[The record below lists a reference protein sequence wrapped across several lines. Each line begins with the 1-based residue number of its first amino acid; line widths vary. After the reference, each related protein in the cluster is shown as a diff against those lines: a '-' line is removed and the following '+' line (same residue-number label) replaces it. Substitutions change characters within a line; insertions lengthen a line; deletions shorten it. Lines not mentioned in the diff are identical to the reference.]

1 MKNIIKDFF
10 KKSTKKISLISLTNL
25 LGTETKISKSLLPE
39 DNQNSKYNIKQN
51 IQNFKEKT
59 NKYISK
65 KNKDER
71 NLSETIENM
80 IKNKYKLIGG
90 YGDLIADENKYKEF
104 VESLGYEYYPSYA
117 QLSEKYQ
124 DTSYQLNE
132 EKLELC
138 TNMYIITLEDKK
150 NKNKVLGIRDVV
162 NLEFDILSKFYFTKI
177 VILGEGVLSSVFG
190 EDREI
195 VFTSQDDVDNDDEIN
210 KYFEKMMGQA
220 ILLGASDIH
229 IQKNTRSASLW
240 FRIDGIKQD
249 MGTMPIAL
257 AKTLKRRLVTMADQ
271 EDSDY
276 ESINGMINY
285 EYGKKN
291 IKFRLGLINSKMNF
305 SLVMRMIGGKGV
317 VSHNLRG
324 LNYPEETVNILNNL
338 TKYAN
343 GMILITGQVGSGK
356 THLMYALLQK
366 LAQQQQYIV
375 TIEDPVEYVDDSFF
389 QIDLSEFASASEE
402 FKYGYPEAVVDIL
415 RQDSNIIL
423 IGETREPETAYQL
436 VNASNLGQLVFST
449 MHTNSAPATVSRM
462 TSSLGI
468 NEGDIVD
475 NLRGIVS
482 QRLVRKLC
490 DFCKKPDGEGG
501 YKNVGC
507 EECNNTGFK
516 DRVPI
521 AEVVRFKVGYGGD
534 FDNPA
539 EYMTVEKACMAQYN
553 EGLITK
559 EDATAIIRGEEL
571 WYD

>member
-1 MKNIIKDFF
+1 MIKKIVSTLKNVPKMSFLNKDKKLYKKEQSEKIDFKKIIEKQKHTFFEFIGKTDDTDTHLSHVIEEMIKDKFQL
-10 KKSTKKISLISLTNL
+10 K
-25 LGTETKISKSLLPE
+25 
-39 DNQNSKYNIKQN
+39 
-51 IQNFKEKT
+51 
-59 NKYISK
+59 
-65 KNKDER
+65 
-71 NLSETIENM
+71 
-80 IKNKYKLIGG
+80 GG
-90 YGDLIADENKYKEF
+90 YGDLIANEAKYAEF
-104 VESLGYEYYPSYA
+104 VRSLGYEYYATYSD
-117 QLSEKYQ
+117 LSKYYQ
-124 DTSYQLNE
+124 DTSFQLDE
-132 EKLELC
+132 KKLEFC
-138 TNMYIITLEDKK
+138 TTMYIITLEDKK

-162 NLEFDILSKFYFTKI
+162 NLDFEILSKFYFTKI
-177 VILGEGVLSSVFG
+177 VVLGEGVLSSVFG

-195 VFTSQDDVDNDDEIN
+195 IFSSNSDTENDEEIN
-210 KYFEKMMGQA
+210 KYFDKMMGQA

-229 IQKNTRSASLW
+229 IQKTSRYASLW
-240 FRIDGIKQD
+240 FRIDGIKVD
-249 MGTMPIAL
+249 MGTMPITI

-276 ESINGMINY
+276 ESINGVINY

-291 IKFRLGLINSKMNF
+291 IKFRLGLINSKLNF
-305 SLVMRMIGGKGV
+305 SLVMRMIGGRGV
-317 VSHNLRG
+317 VSHNLSG
-324 LNYPEETVNILNNL
+324 LNYPEETIRILSNL

-356 THLMYALLQK
+356 THLMYALLQQ
-366 LAQQQQYIV
+366 LAKQQQYVI
-375 TIEDPVEYVDDSFF
+375 TIEDPVEYVDEAFF

-423 IGETREPETAYQL
+423 IGETREPQTASQL

-468 NEGDIVD
+468 NEGDIID

-490 DFCKKPDGEGG
+490 TYCKEPDGEGG
-501 YKNVGC
+501 FKKVGC
-507 EECNNTGFK
+507 DECNHTGFK

-521 AEVVRFKVGYGGD
+521 AEVVRFKLGHGGD
-534 FDNPA
+534 FENPA
-539 EYMTVEKACMAQYN
+539 EYMTVEKAAMAQYHA
-553 EGLITK
+553 GFITK
-559 EDATAIIRGEEL
+559 EDATAIIRGEEV

>member
-59 NKYISK
+59 NKYINK

-220 ILLGASDIH
+220 VLLGASDIH

>member
-1 MKNIIKDFF
+1 MIKKIVTTLRNTPKFPFLKRD
-10 KKSTKKISLISLTNL
+10 KKKISL
-25 LGTETKISKSLLPE
+25 K
-39 DNQNSKYNIKQN
+39 
-51 IQNFKEKT
+51 KEK
-59 NKYISK
+59 KSDFDFKDFFEKQK
-65 KNKDER
+65 KSIYDLIGKSDDPDTH
-71 NLSETIENM
+71 LSNVIEDM
-80 IKNKYKLIGG
+80 IKEKFHLKGG
-90 YGDLIADENKYKEF
+90 YGDLIANEEKYEQF
-104 VESLGYEYYPSYA
+104 VRTLGYEYYATYNE
-117 QLSEKYQ
+117 LSKYYQ
-124 DTSYQLNE
+124 DTSFQLDE
-132 EKLELC
+132 KKLEFC
-138 TNMYIITLEDKK
+138 TTMYIITLEDKK

-162 NLEFDILSKFYFTKI
+162 NLDFEILSKFYFTKI
-177 VILGEGVLSSVFG
+177 VVLGEGVLSSVFG

-195 VFTSQDDVDNDDEIN
+195 IFSSNSDTENDEEIN
-210 KYFEKMMGQA
+210 KYFDKMMGQA

-229 IQKNTRSASLW
+229 IQKTSRYASLW
-240 FRIDGIKQD
+240 FRIDGIKVD
-249 MGTMPIAL
+249 MGTMPITI

-276 ESINGMINY
+276 ESINGVINY

-291 IKFRLGLINSKMNF
+291 IKFRLGLINSKLNF
-305 SLVMRMIGGKGV
+305 SLVMRMIGGRGV

-324 LNYPEETVNILNNL
+324 LNYPEETVQILSNL

-356 THLMYALLQK
+356 THLMYALLQQ
-366 LAQQQQYIV
+366 LAKQQQYVI
-375 TIEDPVEYVDDSFF
+375 TIEDPVEYVDESFF

-423 IGETREPETAYQL
+423 IGETREPQTASQL

-468 NEGDIVD
+468 NEGDIID

-490 DFCKKPDGEGG
+490 SYCKEPDGEGG
-501 YKNVGC
+501 YKKVGC
-507 EECNNTGFK
+507 DECNHTGFK

-521 AEVVRFKVGYGGD
+521 AEVVRFKLGHGGD
-534 FDNPA
+534 FENPA
-539 EYMTVEKACMAQYN
+539 EYMTVEKASMAQYK

-559 EDATAIIRGEEL
+559 EDAIAIIRGEEV

>member
-1 MKNIIKDFF
+1 MIKKILTTFKNVPKFSFLGKGKKDNKKKRIVLKKIDYMAIFEKQKNKFLEFIGKSEDVDTQLAILIEDVIKDKFQL
-10 KKSTKKISLISLTNL
+10 K
-25 LGTETKISKSLLPE
+25 
-39 DNQNSKYNIKQN
+39 
-51 IQNFKEKT
+51 
-59 NKYISK
+59 
-65 KNKDER
+65 
-71 NLSETIENM
+71 
-80 IKNKYKLIGG
+80 GG
-90 YGDLIADENKYKEF
+90 YGDLIANEEKYAEF
-104 VESLGYEYYPSYA
+104 VRTLGYEYYASYSE
-117 QLSEKYQ
+117 LSKYYQ
-124 DTSYQLNE
+124 DTSFQLDE
-132 EKLELC
+132 KKLELC
-138 TNMYIITLEDKK
+138 TSMYIITLEDKK
-150 NKNKVLGIRDVV
+150 IKNKVLGIRDVV
-162 NLEFDILSKFYFTKI
+162 NLDFDVLSKFYFTKI
-177 VILGEGVLSSVFG
+177 VVLGEGVLSSVFG

-195 VFTSQDDVDNDDEIN
+195 IFNSNSDTENDEEIN
-210 KYFEKMMGQA
+210 KYFDKMMGQA

-229 IQKNTRSASLW
+229 IQKTSRYATLW
-240 FRIDGIKQD
+240 FRIDGIKVD
-249 MGTMPIAL
+249 MGTMPITI

-276 ESINGMINY
+276 ESINGVINY
-285 EYGKKN
+285 EYGKKS
-291 IKFRLGLINSKMNF
+291 IKFRLGLINSKLNF
-305 SLVMRMIGGKGV
+305 SLVMRMIGGRGV

-324 LNYPEETVNILNNL
+324 LNYPQETVDILSNL

-356 THLMYALLQK
+356 THLMYALLQQ
-366 LAQQQQYIV
+366 LAKQQQYVI
-375 TIEDPVEYVDDSFF
+375 TIEDPVEYVDESFF

-423 IGETREPETAYQL
+423 IGETREPQTAAQL

-468 NEGDIVD
+468 NEGDIID

-490 DFCKKPDGEGG
+490 KFCKKEDGEGG
-501 YKNVGC
+501 FKKIGC
-507 EECNNTGFK
+507 DECNNTGFK

-521 AEVVRFKVGYGGD
+521 AEVVRFKIGHGGD
-534 FDNPA
+534 FENPA
-539 EYMTVEKACMAQYN
+539 EYMTVEKACMAQYH

-559 EDATAIIRGEEL
+559 EDAMAIIRGEEV

>member
-1 MKNIIKDFF
+1 MIKKIVTTLRNTPKFPFLKRD
-10 KKSTKKISLISLTNL
+10 KKKISL
-25 LGTETKISKSLLPE
+25 K
-39 DNQNSKYNIKQN
+39 
-51 IQNFKEKT
+51 KEKKSDFDFKDFFRKT
-59 NKYISK
+59 K
-65 KNKDER
+65 KSIYDFIGKSDDPDTH
-71 NLSETIENM
+71 LSNVIEDM
-80 IKNKYKLIGG
+80 IKEKFHLKGG
-90 YGDLIADENKYKEF
+90 YGDLIANEEKYEQF
-104 VESLGYEYYPSYA
+104 VRTLGYEYYATYNE
-117 QLSEKYQ
+117 LSKYYQ
-124 DTSYQLNE
+124 DTSFQLDE
-132 EKLELC
+132 KKLEFC
-138 TNMYIITLEDKK
+138 TTMYIITLEDKK

-162 NLEFDILSKFYFTKI
+162 NLDFEILSKFYFTKI
-177 VILGEGVLSSVFG
+177 VVLGEGVLSSVFG

-195 VFTSQDDVDNDDEIN
+195 IFSSNSDTENDEEIN
-210 KYFEKMMGQA
+210 KYFDKMMGQA

-229 IQKNTRSASLW
+229 IQKTSRYASLW
-240 FRIDGIKQD
+240 FRIDGIKVD
-249 MGTMPIAL
+249 MGTMPITI

-276 ESINGMINY
+276 ESINGVINY

-291 IKFRLGLINSKMNF
+291 IKFRLGLINSKLNF
-305 SLVMRMIGGKGV
+305 SLVMRMIGGRGV

-324 LNYPEETVNILNNL
+324 LNYPEETVQILSNL

-356 THLMYALLQK
+356 THLMYALLQQ
-366 LAQQQQYIV
+366 LAKQQQYVI
-375 TIEDPVEYVDDSFF
+375 TIEDPVEYVDESFF

-423 IGETREPETAYQL
+423 IGETREPQTASQL

-468 NEGDIVD
+468 NEGDIID

-490 DFCKKPDGEGG
+490 SYCKEPDGEGG
-501 YKNVGC
+501 YKKVGC
-507 EECNNTGFK
+507 DECNHTGFK

-521 AEVVRFKVGYGGD
+521 AEVVRFKLGHGGD
-534 FDNPA
+534 FENPA
-539 EYMTVEKACMAQYN
+539 EYMTVEKASMAQYK

-559 EDATAIIRGEEL
+559 EDAIAIIRGEEV

>member
-1 MKNIIKDFF
+1 MI
-10 KKSTKKISLISLTNL
+10 KKI
-25 LGTETKISKSLLPE
+25 
-39 DNQNSKYNIKQN
+39 
-51 IQNFKEKT
+51 KT
-59 NKYISK
+59 TLKNVPKFSFL
-65 KNKDER
+65 KNKDKKTIDINKFDFNKLLEKQKKSI
-71 NLSETIENM
+71 NNFLGKSDNNDAHLSNVIEDM
-80 IKNKYKLIGG
+80 IKQKFQLKGG
-90 YGDLIADENKYKEF
+90 YGDLIADEAKYAEF
-104 VESLGYEYYPSYA
+104 VRSLGYEYYSTYTE
-117 QLSEKYQ
+117 LSKYYQ
-124 DTSYQLNE
+124 DTSFQLDKR
-132 EKLELC
+132 KLEFC
-138 TNMYIITLEDKK
+138 TSMYIITLEDKK

-162 NLEFDILSKFYFTKI
+162 NLDFEVLSKFYFTKI

-195 VFTSQDDVDNDDEIN
+195 IFGNNDTENDGEIN
-210 KYFEKMMGQA
+210 KYFDKIMGQA

-229 IQKNTRSASLW
+229 IQKTNRYASLW
-240 FRIDGIKQD
+240 FRIDGIKLD
-249 MGTMPIAL
+249 MGTMPIAI

-271 EDSDY
+271 EDSDF
-276 ESINGMINY
+276 ESINGVINY

-291 IKFRLGLINSKMNF
+291 IKFRLGLINSKLNF

-356 THLMYALLQK
+356 THLMYALLQH
-366 LAQQQQYIV
+366 LAKQQQYVI
-375 TIEDPVEYVDDSFF
+375 TIEDPVEYVDESFF

-423 IGETREPETAYQL
+423 IGETREPQTASQL

-468 NEGDIVD
+468 NEGDIID

-490 DFCKKPDGEGG
+490 NYCKEPDDKGG
-501 YKNVGC
+501 YKKVGC
-507 EECNNTGFK
+507 DECNHTGFK

-521 AEVVRFKVGYGGD
+521 AEVVRFKLGHGGD
-534 FDNPA
+534 FENPA
-539 EYMTVEKACMAQYN
+539 EYMTVEKACMAQY
-553 EGLITK
+553 EAGLITI
-559 EDATAIIRGEEL
+559 EDATAIIRGEEV

>member
-1 MKNIIKDFF
+1 MI
-10 KKSTKKISLISLTNL
+10 KKI
-25 LGTETKISKSLLPE
+25 
-39 DNQNSKYNIKQN
+39 
-51 IQNFKEKT
+51 KT
-59 NKYISK
+59 TLKNVPKFSFL
-65 KNKDER
+65 KNKDKKTIDINKFDFNKLLEKQKKSI
-71 NLSETIENM
+71 NNFLGKSDNNDAHLSNVIEDM
-80 IKNKYKLIGG
+80 IKQKFQLKGG
-90 YGDLIADENKYKEF
+90 YGDLIADEAKYAEF
-104 VESLGYEYYPSYA
+104 VISLGYEYYSTYTE
-117 QLSEKYQ
+117 LSKYYQ
-124 DTSYQLNE
+124 DTSFQLDE
-132 EKLELC
+132 RKLEFC
-138 TNMYIITLEDKK
+138 TSMYIITLEDKK

-162 NLEFDILSKFYFTKI
+162 NLDFEVLSKFYFTKI

-195 VFTSQDDVDNDDEIN
+195 IFGNNDTENDGEIN
-210 KYFEKMMGQA
+210 KYFDKIMGQA

-229 IQKNTRSASLW
+229 IQKTNRYASLW
-240 FRIDGIKQD
+240 FRIDGIKLD
-249 MGTMPIAL
+249 MGTMPIAI

-271 EDSDY
+271 EDSDF
-276 ESINGMINY
+276 ESINGVINY

-291 IKFRLGLINSKMNF
+291 IKFRLGLINSKLNF

-356 THLMYALLQK
+356 THLMYALLQH
-366 LAQQQQYIV
+366 LAKQQQYVI
-375 TIEDPVEYVDDSFF
+375 TIEDPVEYVDESFF

-423 IGETREPETAYQL
+423 IGETREPQTASQL

-468 NEGDIVD
+468 NEGDIID

-490 DFCKKPDGEGG
+490 NYCKEPDDKGG
-501 YKNVGC
+501 YKKVGC
-507 EECNNTGFK
+507 DECNHTGFK

-521 AEVVRFKVGYGGD
+521 AEVVRFKLGHGGD
-534 FDNPA
+534 FENPA
-539 EYMTVEKACMAQYN
+539 EYMTVEKACMAQY
-553 EGLITK
+553 EAGLITI
-559 EDATAIIRGEEL
+559 EDATAIIRGEEV

>member
-1 MKNIIKDFF
+1 MIKKIVTTLKNTPKFPFIKSEKKKNSHKKEKKKEFDFKDFF
-10 KKSTKKISLISLTNL
+10 EKQKKSIYDFIGKSDDS
-25 LGTETKISKSLLPE
+25 ETHLSNVIE
-39 DNQNSKYNIKQN
+39 DMI
-51 IQNFKEKT
+51 KEKFHL
-59 NKYISK
+59 K
-65 KNKDER
+65 
-71 NLSETIENM
+71 
-80 IKNKYKLIGG
+80 GG
-90 YGDLIADENKYKEF
+90 YGDLIANEEKYEQF
-104 VESLGYEYYPSYA
+104 VRTLGYEYYATYNE
-117 QLSEKYQ
+117 LSKYYQ
-124 DTSYQLNE
+124 DTSFQLDE
-132 EKLELC
+132 KKLEFC
-138 TNMYIITLEDKK
+138 TTMYIITLEDKK

-162 NLEFDILSKFYFTKI
+162 NLDFEILSKFYFTKI
-177 VILGEGVLSSVFG
+177 VVLGEGVLSSVFG

-195 VFTSQDDVDNDDEIN
+195 IFSSNSDTENDEEIN
-210 KYFEKMMGQA
+210 KYFDKMMGQA

-229 IQKNTRSASLW
+229 IQKTSRYASLW
-240 FRIDGIKQD
+240 FRIDGIKVD
-249 MGTMPIAL
+249 MGTMPITI

-276 ESINGMINY
+276 ESINGVINY

-291 IKFRLGLINSKMNF
+291 IKFRLGLINSKLNF
-305 SLVMRMIGGKGV
+305 SLVMRMIGGRGV

-324 LNYPEETVNILNNL
+324 LNYPEETVNILSNL

-356 THLMYALLQK
+356 THLMYALLQQ
-366 LAQQQQYIV
+366 LAKQQQYVI
-375 TIEDPVEYVDDSFF
+375 TIEDPVEYVDESFF

-423 IGETREPETAYQL
+423 IGETREPQTASQL

-468 NEGDIVD
+468 NEGDIID

-490 DFCKKPDGEGG
+490 NYCKEPDKEGG
-501 YKNVGC
+501 YKKVGC
-507 EECNNTGFK
+507 DECNHSGFK

-521 AEVVRFKVGYGGD
+521 AEVVRFKLGHGGD

-539 EYMTVEKACMAQYN
+539 EYMTVEKASMAQYHA
-553 EGLITK
+553 GFITK
-559 EDATAIIRGEEL
+559 EDAIAIIRGEEV

>member
-1 MKNIIKDFF
+1 ML
-10 KKSTKKISLISLTNL
+10 KKLLKKYNKKLSFDLLKTKK
-25 LGTETKISKSLLPE
+25 KVKKSLL
-39 DNQNSKYNIKQN
+39 DNDNKKSKFAIKQIIDTQKEKINTFIKKKDKSEIDLPSAIETMIKTKYN
-51 IQNFKEKT
+51 
-59 NKYISK
+59 
-65 KNKDER
+65 
-71 NLSETIENM
+71 
-80 IKNKYKLIGG
+80 LIGG
-90 YGDLIADENKYKEF
+90 YSDLIADESKYEDF
-104 VESLGYEYYPSYA
+104 VRSLGYEYYPSYSE
-117 QLSEKYQ
+117 LSKYYQ

-150 NKNKVLGIRDVV
+150 NRNKVLGIRDAV
-162 NLEFDILSKFYFTKI
+162 NLDFDILSKFYFTKI

-195 VFTSQDDVDNDDEIN
+195 VFTANEDTENDEEIN
-210 KYFEKMMGQA
+210 KYFDKMMGQA

-229 IQKNTRSASLW
+229 IQKTSRYASLW
-240 FRIDGIKQD
+240 FRIDGIKVD
-249 MGTMPIAL
+249 MGTMPIGL

-276 ESINGMINY
+276 ESINGVINY

-291 IKFRLGLINSKMNF
+291 IKFRLGLINSKLNF

-317 VSHNLRG
+317 VSHDLRG
-324 LNYPEETVNILNNL
+324 LNYPEETVDILDNL

-356 THLMYALLQK
+356 THLMYALLQE
-366 LAQQQQYIV
+366 LAKQQQYII

-490 DFCKKPDGEGG
+490 EFCKEPDGESG
-501 YKNVGC
+501 YKKVGC
-507 EECNNTGFK
+507 EECNDSGFK

-521 AEVVRFKVGYGGD
+521 AEVVRFKIGYGGD

-553 EGLITK
+553 AGLITK
-559 EDATAIIRGEEL
+559 QDAVAIIRGEEL

>member
-1 MKNIIKDFF
+1 MI
-10 KKSTKKISLISLTNL
+10 KKIIA
-25 LGTETKISKSLLPE
+25 
-39 DNQNSKYNIKQN
+39 
-51 IQNFKEKT
+51 NFKRAPKNSFLKELNAPNEKLNFLKKFDIKT
-59 NKYISK
+59 YIEKQK
-65 KNKDER
+65 KAF
-71 NLSETIENM
+71 LSFIKKEDDSDSHLAMVIENV
-80 IKNKYKLIGG
+80 IINKFQLKGG
-90 YGDLIADENKYKEF
+90 YGDLISNEEKYEEF
-104 VESLGYEYYPSYA
+104 VRTLGYEYYATYSE
-117 QLSEKYQ
+117 LSKYYQ
-124 DTSYQLNE
+124 DTSFQLDE
-132 EKLELC
+132 KKLEFC
-138 TNMYIITLEDKK
+138 TTMYIITLEDKK

-162 NLEFDILSKFYFTKI
+162 NLDFDILSKFYFTKI

-195 VFTSQDDVDNDDEIN
+195 IFGANTDTDNDEEID
-210 KYFEKMMGQA
+210 KYFDKMMGQA
-220 ILLGASDIH
+220 ILLGASDLH
-229 IQKNTRSASLW
+229 IQKTSRYASLW
-240 FRIDGIKQD
+240 FRIDGIKVD
-249 MGTMPIAL
+249 MGTMPITI

-276 ESINGMINY
+276 ESINGVINY

-291 IKFRLGLINSKMNF
+291 IKFRLGLINSKLNF
-305 SLVMRMIGGKGV
+305 SLVMRMIGGRGV
-317 VSHNLRG
+317 VAHNLRG
-324 LNYPEETVNILNNL
+324 LNYPQETVDILSNL

-356 THLMYALLQK
+356 THLMYALLQQ
-366 LAQQQQYIV
+366 LAKQQQYVI
-375 TIEDPVEYVDDSFF
+375 TIEDPVEYVDESFF
-389 QIDLSEFASASEE
+389 QIDLSEFASASDE

-423 IGETREPETAYQL
+423 IGETREPQTASQL

-468 NEGDIVD
+468 NEGDIID

-490 DFCKKPDGEGG
+490 KFCKVEDGEGG
-501 YKNVGC
+501 FKKVGC
-507 EECNNTGFK
+507 SECNETGFK

-521 AEVVRFKVGYGGD
+521 AEVVRFKIGHGGD
-534 FDNPA
+534 FENPA
-539 EYMTVEKACMAQYN
+539 EYMTVEKACNEQYR

-559 EDATAIIRGEEL
+559 EDAMAISRGEEL

>member
-1 MKNIIKDFF
+1 MI
-10 KKSTKKISLISLTNL
+10 KKI
-25 LGTETKISKSLLPE
+25 
-39 DNQNSKYNIKQN
+39 
-51 IQNFKEKT
+51 KT
-59 NKYISK
+59 TLKNVPKFSFL
-65 KNKDER
+65 KNKDKKTIDINKFDFNKLLEKQKKSI
-71 NLSETIENM
+71 NNFLGKSDNNDAHLSNVIEDM
-80 IKNKYKLIGG
+80 IKQKFQLKGG
-90 YGDLIADENKYKEF
+90 YGDLIADEAKYAEF
-104 VESLGYEYYPSYA
+104 VRSLGYEYYSTYTE
-117 QLSEKYQ
+117 LSKYYQ
-124 DTSYQLNE
+124 DTSFQLDE
-132 EKLELC
+132 RKLEFC
-138 TNMYIITLEDKK
+138 TSMYIITLEDKK

-162 NLEFDILSKFYFTKI
+162 NLDFEVLSKFYFTKI

-195 VFTSQDDVDNDDEIN
+195 IFGNNDTENDGEIN
-210 KYFEKMMGQA
+210 KYFDKIMGQA

-229 IQKNTRSASLW
+229 IQKTNRYASLW
-240 FRIDGIKQD
+240 FRIDGIKLD
-249 MGTMPIAL
+249 MGTMPIAI

-271 EDSDY
+271 EDSDF
-276 ESINGMINY
+276 ESINGVINY

-291 IKFRLGLINSKMNF
+291 IKFRLGLINSKLNF

-356 THLMYALLQK
+356 THLMYALLQQ
-366 LAQQQQYIV
+366 LAKQQQYVI
-375 TIEDPVEYVDDSFF
+375 TIEDPVEYVDESFF

-423 IGETREPETAYQL
+423 IGETREPQTASQL

-468 NEGDIVD
+468 NEGDIID

-490 DFCKKPDGEGG
+490 NYCKEPDDKGG
-501 YKNVGC
+501 YKKVGC
-507 EECNNTGFK
+507 DECNHTGFK

-521 AEVVRFKVGYGGD
+521 AEVVRFKLGHGGD
-534 FDNPA
+534 FENPA
-539 EYMTVEKACMAQYN
+539 EYMTVEKACMAQY
-553 EGLITK
+553 EAGLITI
-559 EDATAIIRGEEL
+559 EDATAIIRGEEV

>member
-1 MKNIIKDFF
+1 MKKIFNKAKVVLNKDFYTSVVEKQIKIITDTI
-10 KKSTKKISLISLTNL
+10 KKQ
-25 LGTETKISKSLLPE
+25 TENNEFDFIAYME
-39 DNQNSKYNIKQN
+39 DGIKSKYNLK
-51 IQNFKEKT
+51 
-59 NKYISK
+59 
-65 KNKDER
+65 
-71 NLSETIENM
+71 
-80 IKNKYKLIGG
+80 GG
-90 YGDLIADENKYKEF
+90 YGDLIANEEAYASF
-104 VESLGYEYYPSYA
+104 VKSLGYEYYATYSE
-117 QLSEKYQ
+117 LSKYYQ
-124 DTSYQLNE
+124 DTSSSLDE
-132 EKLELC
+132 KKLEIC
-138 TNMYIITLEDKK
+138 TSMYIITLEDRQT
-150 NKNKVLGIRDVV
+150 KNKVLGIRDVV
-162 NLEFDILSKFYFTKI
+162 NLDFDVLSKFYFTKI
-177 VILGEGVLSSVFG
+177 VVLGEGILSSVFG

-195 VFTSQDDVDNDDEIN
+195 VFGSQSDLENDEAIN

-229 IQKNTRSASLW
+229 IQKTNRSATLW
-240 FRIDGIKQD
+240 FRIDGIKVE

-276 ESINGMINY
+276 ESINGIVNY
-285 EYGKKN
+285 DYGKKS

-305 SLVMRMIGGKGV
+305 SLVMRMIGGRGV

-324 LNYPEETVNILNNL
+324 LNYPDETIQILENL

-366 LAQQQQYIV
+366 LAKQKQYVV
-375 TIEDPVEYVDDSFF
+375 TIEDPVEYVDESFF

-423 IGETREPETAYQL
+423 IGETREPATASQL

-449 MHTNSAPATVSRM
+449 MHTNSAPATVARM

-490 DFCKKPDGEGG
+490 GFCKVEDGEGG
-501 YKNVGC
+501 YKKVGC
-507 EECNNTGFK
+507 EECNHTGFK

-521 AEVVRFKVGYGGD
+521 AEVVRFKIGHGGD
-534 FDNPA
+534 FQYPA
-539 EYMTVEKACMAQYN
+539 EYMTVEKASMAQYYA
-553 EGLITK
+553 GLITK
-559 EDATAIIRGEEL
+559 EDAMAIIRGEEV

>member
-1 MKNIIKDFF
+1 MIKKIVTTLRNTPKFPFLKRD
-10 KKSTKKISLISLTNL
+10 KKKISL
-25 LGTETKISKSLLPE
+25 K
-39 DNQNSKYNIKQN
+39 
-51 IQNFKEKT
+51 KEK
-59 NKYISK
+59 KSDFDFKDFFEKQK
-65 KNKDER
+65 KSIYDFIGKSDDPDTH
-71 NLSETIENM
+71 LSNVIEDM
-80 IKNKYKLIGG
+80 IKEKFHLKGG
-90 YGDLIADENKYKEF
+90 YGDLIANEEKYEQF
-104 VESLGYEYYPSYA
+104 VRTLGYEYYATYNE
-117 QLSEKYQ
+117 LSKYYQ
-124 DTSYQLNE
+124 DTSFQLDE
-132 EKLELC
+132 KKLEFC
-138 TNMYIITLEDKK
+138 TTMYIITLEDKK

-162 NLEFDILSKFYFTKI
+162 NLDFEILSKFYFTKI
-177 VILGEGVLSSVFG
+177 VVLGEGVLSSVFG

-195 VFTSQDDVDNDDEIN
+195 IFNSNSDTENDEEIN
-210 KYFEKMMGQA
+210 KYFDKMMGQA

-229 IQKNTRSASLW
+229 IQKTSRYASLW
-240 FRIDGIKQD
+240 FRIDGIKVD
-249 MGTMPIAL
+249 MGTMPITI

-276 ESINGMINY
+276 ESINGVINY

-291 IKFRLGLINSKMNF
+291 IKFRLGLINSKLNF
-305 SLVMRMIGGKGV
+305 SLVMRMIGGRGV
-317 VSHNLRG
+317 VSHNLSG
-324 LNYPEETVNILNNL
+324 LNYPEETIRILSNL

-356 THLMYALLQK
+356 THLMYALLQQ
-366 LAQQQQYIV
+366 LAKQQQYVI
-375 TIEDPVEYVDDSFF
+375 TIEDPVEYVDESFF

-423 IGETREPETAYQL
+423 IGETREPQTASQL

-468 NEGDIVD
+468 NEGDIID

-490 DFCKKPDGEGG
+490 SYCKEPDGEGG
-501 YKNVGC
+501 YKKVGC
-507 EECNNTGFK
+507 DECNHTGFK

-521 AEVVRFKVGYGGD
+521 AEVVRFKLGHGGD
-534 FDNPA
+534 FENPA
-539 EYMTVEKACMAQYN
+539 EYMTVEKASMAQYK

-559 EDATAIIRGEEL
+559 EDAIAIIRGEEV

>member
-1 MKNIIKDFF
+1 MIKKILTTLQNVPKFSFF
-10 KKSTKKISLISLTNL
+10 KKEKNEQRSKKIEVKKIDYMSIFEKLKHKFFEFIGKNEDVDTQLAILI
-25 LGTETKISKSLLPE
+25 E
-39 DNQNSKYNIKQN
+39 DVIKDKYQLK
-51 IQNFKEKT
+51 
-59 NKYISK
+59 
-65 KNKDER
+65 
-71 NLSETIENM
+71 
-80 IKNKYKLIGG
+80 GG
-90 YGDLIADENKYKEF
+90 YGDLIANEEKYAEF
-104 VESLGYEYYPSYA
+104 VRTLGYEYYASYSE
-117 QLSEKYQ
+117 LSKYYQ
-124 DTSYQLNE
+124 DTSFQLDE
-132 EKLELC
+132 KKLELC
-138 TNMYIITLEDKK
+138 TTMYIITLEDKK

-162 NLEFDILSKFYFTKI
+162 NLDFDVLSKFYFTKI
-177 VILGEGVLSSVFG
+177 VVLGEGVLSSVFG

-195 VFTSQDDVDNDDEIN
+195 IFNSNNDTENDEEIN
-210 KYFEKMMGQA
+210 KYFDKMMGQA

-229 IQKNTRSASLW
+229 IQKTSRYATLW
-240 FRIDGIKQD
+240 FRIDGIKVD
-249 MGTMPIAL
+249 MGTMPITI

-276 ESINGMINY
+276 ESINGVINY
-285 EYGKKN
+285 EYGKKS
-291 IKFRLGLINSKMNF
+291 IKFRLGLINSKLNF
-305 SLVMRMIGGKGV
+305 SLVMRMIGGRGV

-324 LNYPEETVNILNNL
+324 LNYPQETVDILSNL

-356 THLMYALLQK
+356 THLMYALLQQ
-366 LAQQQQYIV
+366 LAKQQQYVI
-375 TIEDPVEYVDDSFF
+375 TIEDPVEYVDESFF

-423 IGETREPETAYQL
+423 IGETREPQTASQL

-468 NEGDIVD
+468 NEGDIID

-490 DFCKKPDGEGG
+490 KFCKEEDGEGG
-501 YKNVGC
+501 FKKVGC
-507 EECNNTGFK
+507 DECNKTGFK

-521 AEVVRFKVGYGGD
+521 AEVVRFKIGHGGD
-534 FDNPA
+534 FENPA
-539 EYMTVEKACMAQYN
+539 EYMTVEKACMAQYH

-559 EDATAIIRGEEL
+559 DDAMAIIRGEEV

>member
-1 MKNIIKDFF
+1 MIKKILASLRTVPKFSFLNKNKENKNKRVQLKKIDYMAIFEKQKHKFLEFIGKSEDVDTQLAIIIEDVIKDKFQL
-10 KKSTKKISLISLTNL
+10 K
-25 LGTETKISKSLLPE
+25 
-39 DNQNSKYNIKQN
+39 
-51 IQNFKEKT
+51 
-59 NKYISK
+59 
-65 KNKDER
+65 
-71 NLSETIENM
+71 
-80 IKNKYKLIGG
+80 GG
-90 YGDLIADENKYKEF
+90 YGDLIANEEKYAEF
-104 VESLGYEYYPSYA
+104 VRTLGYEYYASYSE
-117 QLSEKYQ
+117 LSKYYQ
-124 DTSYQLNE
+124 DTSFQLDE
-132 EKLELC
+132 KKLELC
-138 TNMYIITLEDKK
+138 TSMYIITLEDKK
-150 NKNKVLGIRDVV
+150 IKNKVLGIRDVV
-162 NLEFDILSKFYFTKI
+162 NLDFEVLSKFYFTKI
-177 VILGEGVLSSVFG
+177 VVLGEGVLSSVFG

-195 VFTSQDDVDNDDEIN
+195 IFNSNSDTENDEEIN
-210 KYFEKMMGQA
+210 KYFDKMMGQA

-229 IQKNTRSASLW
+229 IQKTSRYASLW
-240 FRIDGIKQD
+240 FRIDGIKVD
-249 MGTMPIAL
+249 MGTMPITI

-276 ESINGMINY
+276 ESINGVINY
-285 EYGKKN
+285 EYGKKS
-291 IKFRLGLINSKMNF
+291 IKFRLGLINSKLNF
-305 SLVMRMIGGKGV
+305 SLVMRMIGGRGV

-324 LNYPEETVNILNNL
+324 LNYPQETVDILSNL

-356 THLMYALLQK
+356 THLMYALLQQ
-366 LAQQQQYIV
+366 LAKQQQYVI
-375 TIEDPVEYVDDSFF
+375 TIEDPVEYVDESFF

-423 IGETREPETAYQL
+423 IGETREPQTASQL

-468 NEGDIVD
+468 NEGDIID

-490 DFCKKPDGEGG
+490 KFCKTEDGEGG
-501 YKNVGC
+501 FKKVGC
-507 EECNNTGFK
+507 DECNHTGFK

-521 AEVVRFKVGYGGD
+521 AEVVRFKIGHGGD
-534 FDNPA
+534 FENPA
-539 EYMTVEKACMAQYN
+539 EYMTVEKACMAQYH

-559 EDATAIIRGEEL
+559 DDAMAIIRGEEV

>member
-1 MKNIIKDFF
+1 MLKKIKDTLANTKVPKFSF
-10 KKSTKKISLISLTNL
+10 LKKDNKSLSKFTKFD
-25 LGTETKISKSLLPE
+25 ISKVLEKQRNTIKNFLGNSDDADSHLASVIE
-39 DNQNSKYNIKQN
+39 DMIKQKF
-51 IQNFKEKT
+51 QLK
-59 NKYISK
+59 
-65 KNKDER
+65 
-71 NLSETIENM
+71 
-80 IKNKYKLIGG
+80 GG
-90 YGDLIADENKYKEF
+90 YGDLISNESKYEEF
-104 VESLGYEYYPSYA
+104 VRTLGYEYYATYSE
-117 QLSEKYQ
+117 LSKYYQ
-124 DTSYQLNE
+124 DTSFQLDE
-132 EKLELC
+132 KKLEFC
-138 TNMYIITLEDKK
+138 TTMYIITLEDKK

-162 NLEFDILSKFYFTKI
+162 NLDFDILSKFYFTKI
-177 VILGEGVLSSVFG
+177 VVLGEGVLSSVFG

-195 VFTSQDDVDNDDEIN
+195 IFSSNSDTENDEEIN
-210 KYFEKMMGQA
+210 KYFDKMMGQA

-229 IQKNTRSASLW
+229 IQKTSRYASLW
-240 FRIDGIKQD
+240 FRIDGIKVD
-249 MGTMPIAL
+249 MGTMPIAI

-276 ESINGMINY
+276 ESINGVINY

-291 IKFRLGLINSKMNF
+291 IKFRLGLINSKLNF
-305 SLVMRMIGGKGV
+305 SLVMRMIGGRGV

-324 LNYPEETVNILNNL
+324 LNYPQETVDILSNL
-338 TKYAN
+338 TRYAN

-356 THLMYALLQK
+356 THLMYALLQQ
-366 LAQQQQYIV
+366 LAKQQQYVI
-375 TIEDPVEYVDDSFF
+375 TIEDPVEYVDESFF

-423 IGETREPETAYQL
+423 IGETREPQTASQL

-468 NEGDIVD
+468 NEGDIID

-490 DFCKKPDGEGG
+490 QYCKVEDGEGG
-501 YKNVGC
+501 YKKVGC
-507 EECNNTGFK
+507 DECNHTGFK

-521 AEVVRFKVGYGGD
+521 AEVVRFKIGHGGD
-534 FDNPA
+534 FENPA
-539 EYMTVEKACMAQYN
+539 EYMTVEKACMAQYR
-553 EGLITK
+553 EGFITK
-559 EDATAIIRGEEL
+559 EDAMAIIRGEEL

>member
-1 MKNIIKDFF
+1 MIKKFINKIKAIPKIDFVKKSENKFDFKEFIEKQKKLILSYISIKDDVDTHLANII
-10 KKSTKKISLISLTNL
+10 
-25 LGTETKISKSLLPE
+25 E
-39 DNQNSKYNIKQN
+39 DVI
-51 IQNFKEKT
+51 KEKFQL
-59 NKYISK
+59 K
-65 KNKDER
+65 
-71 NLSETIENM
+71 
-80 IKNKYKLIGG
+80 GG
-90 YGDLIADENKYKEF
+90 YGDLIANEAKYKEF
-104 VESLGYEYYPSYA
+104 VETLGYEYYATYTE
-117 QLSEKYQ
+117 LSKYYQ
-124 DTSYQLNE
+124 DTSFQLDE
-132 EKLELC
+132 KKLEFC
-138 TNMYIITLEDKK
+138 TTMYIITLEDKK

-162 NLEFDILSKFYFTKI
+162 NLDFDVLSKFYFTKI
-177 VILGEGVLSSVFG
+177 VVLGEGVLSSVFG

-195 VFTSQDDVDNDDEIN
+195 IFGSNNDTENDEEIN
-210 KYFEKMMGQA
+210 KYFDKMMGQA

-229 IQKNTRSASLW
+229 IQKTSRYATLW
-240 FRIDGIKQD
+240 FRIDGIKVD
-249 MGTMPIAL
+249 MGTMPITI
-257 AKTLKRRLVTMADQ
+257 AKTLKRRLVTLADQ

-276 ESINGMINY
+276 ESINGVINY
-285 EYGKKN
+285 EYGKKT
-291 IKFRLGLINSKMNF
+291 IKFRLGLINSKLNF
-305 SLVMRMIGGKGV
+305 SLVMRMIGGRGV

-324 LNYPEETVNILNNL
+324 LNYPQETVDILSNL
-338 TKYAN
+338 TRYAN

-356 THLMYALLQK
+356 THLMYALLQQ
-366 LAQQQQYIV
+366 LAKQQQYVI
-375 TIEDPVEYVDDSFF
+375 TIEDPVEYVDESFF

-423 IGETREPETAYQL
+423 IGETREPQTAAQL

-490 DFCKKPDGEGG
+490 PYCKVEDAEGG
-501 YKNVGC
+501 YKKVGC
-507 EECNNTGFK
+507 DECNHTGFK

-521 AEVVRFKVGYGGD
+521 AEVVRFKIGHGGD
-534 FDNPA
+534 FENPA
-539 EYMTVEKACMAQYN
+539 EYMTVEKACMAQYA

-559 EDATAIIRGEEL
+559 EDAMAIIRGEEV

>member
-1 MKNIIKDFF
+1 MIKKIKTTLKNVPKFSFLKKKDKKTIDINKFDF
-10 KKSTKKISLISLTNL
+10 NKLLEKQKKSINNF
-25 LGTETKISKSLLPE
+25 LGKSDNNDAHLSNVIE
-39 DNQNSKYNIKQN
+39 DMIKQKF
-51 IQNFKEKT
+51 QLK
-59 NKYISK
+59 
-65 KNKDER
+65 
-71 NLSETIENM
+71 
-80 IKNKYKLIGG
+80 GG
-90 YGDLIADENKYKEF
+90 YGDLIADEAKYAEF
-104 VESLGYEYYPSYA
+104 VRSLGYEYYSTYTE
-117 QLSEKYQ
+117 LSKYYQ
-124 DTSYQLNE
+124 DTSFQLDE
-132 EKLELC
+132 RKLEFC
-138 TNMYIITLEDKK
+138 TSMYIITLEDKK

-162 NLEFDILSKFYFTKI
+162 NLDFEVLSKFYFTKI

-195 VFTSQDDVDNDDEIN
+195 IFGNNDTENDGEIN
-210 KYFEKMMGQA
+210 KYFDKIMGQA

-229 IQKNTRSASLW
+229 IQKTNRYASLW
-240 FRIDGIKQD
+240 FRIDGIKLD
-249 MGTMPIAL
+249 MGTMPIAI

-271 EDSDY
+271 EDSDF
-276 ESINGMINY
+276 ESINGVINY

-291 IKFRLGLINSKMNF
+291 IKFRLGLINSKLNF
-305 SLVMRMIGGKGV
+305 SLVMRMIGGRGV

-324 LNYPEETVNILNNL
+324 LNYPEETVNILYNL

-356 THLMYALLQK
+356 THLMYALLQH
-366 LAQQQQYIV
+366 LAKQQQYVI
-375 TIEDPVEYVDDSFF
+375 TIEDPVEYVDESFF

-423 IGETREPETAYQL
+423 IGETREPQTASQL

-468 NEGDIVD
+468 NEGDIID

-490 DFCKKPDGEGG
+490 NYCKEPDDKGG
-501 YKNVGC
+501 YKKVGC
-507 EECNNTGFK
+507 DECNHTGFK

-521 AEVVRFKVGYGGD
+521 AEVVRFKLGHGGD
-534 FDNPA
+534 FENPA
-539 EYMTVEKACMAQYN
+539 EYMTVEKACMAQY
-553 EGLITK
+553 EAGLITI
-559 EDATAIIRGEEL
+559 EDATAIIRGEEV

>member
-1 MKNIIKDFF
+1 MIKKIIANF
-10 KKSTKKISLISLTNL
+10 KKVPKIQFIKKVDTANKKIDFLKKIDFNAIFEKQKSSFLQFINKNDDSDINL
-25 LGTETKISKSLLPE
+25 ATIIE
-39 DNQNSKYNIKQN
+39 DVI
-51 IQNFKEKT
+51 KEKFQL
-59 NKYISK
+59 
-65 KNKDER
+65 R
-71 NLSETIENM
+71 
-80 IKNKYKLIGG
+80 GG
-90 YGDLIADENKYKEF
+90 YGDLIANEEKYEEF
-104 VESLGYEYYPSYA
+104 VRTLGYEYYATYSD
-117 QLSEKYQ
+117 LSKLYQ
-124 DTSYQLNE
+124 DTSFQLDE
-132 EKLELC
+132 KKLEFC
-138 TNMYIITLEDKK
+138 TTMYIITLEDKK

-162 NLEFDILSKFYFTKI
+162 NLDFEVLSKFYFTKI
-177 VILGEGVLSSVFG
+177 VVLGEGVLSSVFG

-195 VFTSQDDVDNDDEIN
+195 IFGSSNDTENDNEIN
-210 KYFEKMMGQA
+210 KYFDKMMGQA
-220 ILLGASDIH
+220 ILLGASDLH
-229 IQKNTRSASLW
+229 IQKTSRYATLW
-240 FRIDGIKQD
+240 FRIDGIKVD
-249 MGTMPIAL
+249 MGTMPITI

-276 ESINGMINY
+276 ESINGVINY

-291 IKFRLGLINSKMNF
+291 IKFRLGLINSKLNF
-305 SLVMRMIGGKGV
+305 SLVMRMIGGRGV

-324 LNYPEETVNILNNL
+324 LNYPQETIDVLSNL

-356 THLMYALLQK
+356 THLMYALLKQ
-366 LAQQQQYIV
+366 LAKQQQYVI
-375 TIEDPVEYVDDSFF
+375 TIEDPVEYVDESFF
-389 QIDLSEFASASEE
+389 QIDLSEFASASDE

-423 IGETREPETAYQL
+423 IGETREPQTASQL

-468 NEGDIVD
+468 NEGDIID

-490 DFCKKPDGEGG
+490 KYCKKSDEEGG
-501 YKNVGC
+501 FKKVGC
-507 EECNNTGFK
+507 EECNHTGFK

-521 AEVVRFKVGYGGD
+521 AEVVRFKIGHGGD
-534 FDNPA
+534 FENPA
-539 EYMTVEKACMAQYN
+539 EYMTVEKACMAQYH

-559 EDATAIIRGEEL
+559 QDAMAIIRGEEL

>member
-1 MKNIIKDFF
+1 MIKKIVTTLRNTPKFPFLKRDKKKMSLKKEKKSDFDFKDFF
-10 KKSTKKISLISLTNL
+10 EKQKKSIYDFI
-25 LGTETKISKSLLPE
+25 GKSDDPDTHLSNVIE
-39 DNQNSKYNIKQN
+39 DMI
-51 IQNFKEKT
+51 KEKFHL
-59 NKYISK
+59 K
-65 KNKDER
+65 
-71 NLSETIENM
+71 
-80 IKNKYKLIGG
+80 GG
-90 YGDLIADENKYKEF
+90 YGDLIANEEKYEQF
-104 VESLGYEYYPSYA
+104 VRTLGYEYYATYNE
-117 QLSEKYQ
+117 LSKYYQ
-124 DTSYQLNE
+124 DTSFQLDE
-132 EKLELC
+132 KKLEFC
-138 TNMYIITLEDKK
+138 TTMYIITLEDKK

-162 NLEFDILSKFYFTKI
+162 NLDFEILSKFYFTKI
-177 VILGEGVLSSVFG
+177 VVLGEGVLSSVFG

-195 VFTSQDDVDNDDEIN
+195 IFSSNSDTENDEEIN
-210 KYFEKMMGQA
+210 KYFDKMMGQA

-229 IQKNTRSASLW
+229 IQKTSRYASLW
-240 FRIDGIKQD
+240 FRIDGIKVD
-249 MGTMPIAL
+249 MGTMPITI

-276 ESINGMINY
+276 ESINGVINY

-291 IKFRLGLINSKMNF
+291 IKFRLGLINSKLNF
-305 SLVMRMIGGKGV
+305 SLVMRMIGGRGV

-324 LNYPEETVNILNNL
+324 LNYPEETVQILSNL

-356 THLMYALLQK
+356 THLMYALLQQ
-366 LAQQQQYIV
+366 LAKQQQYVI
-375 TIEDPVEYVDDSFF
+375 TIEDPVEYVDESFF

-423 IGETREPETAYQL
+423 IGETREPQTASQL

-468 NEGDIVD
+468 NEGDIID

-490 DFCKKPDGEGG
+490 SYCKEPDGEGG
-501 YKNVGC
+501 YKKVGC
-507 EECNNTGFK
+507 DECNHTGFK

-521 AEVVRFKVGYGGD
+521 AEVVRFKLGHGGD
-534 FDNPA
+534 FENPA
-539 EYMTVEKACMAQYN
+539 EYMTVEKASMAQYK

-559 EDATAIIRGEEL
+559 EDAIAIIRGEEV

>member
-138 TNMYIITLEDKK
+138 TNMYIITLEDKE

>member
-1 MKNIIKDFF
+1 MR
-10 KKSTKKISLISLTNL
+10 
-25 LGTETKISKSLLPE
+25 
-39 DNQNSKYNIKQN
+39 DN
-51 IQNFKEKT
+51 FL
-59 NKYISK
+59 

-138 TNMYIITLEDKK
+138 TNMYIITLEDKE

-507 EECNNTGFK
+507 EECNNIGFK

>member
-1 MKNIIKDFF
+1 MFKKFLKKLRF
-10 KKSTKKISLISLTNL
+10 KKSKKEL
-25 LGTETKISKSLLPE
+25 
-39 DNQNSKYNIKQN
+39 N
-51 IQNFKEKT
+51 IQ
-59 NKYISK
+59 KYLQKYQNNISDILK
-65 KNKDER
+65 KKSSFDTDIESLVENVIKD
-71 NLSETIENM
+71 
-80 IKNKYKLIGG
+80 KYQLVGG
-90 YGDLIADENKYKEF
+90 FTDLITNEELYEDF
-104 VESLGYEYYPSYA
+104 VRNLGYEYYGSYVE
-117 QLSEKYQ
+117 LSKHYQ
-124 DTSYQLNE
+124 DTSYQLDE
-132 EKLELC
+132 KKLELC
-138 TNMYIITLEDKK
+138 TSLYIITLEDK
-150 NKNKVLGIRDVV
+150 NTKNKVLGLRDIV
-162 NLEFDILSKFYFTKI
+162 NIDFEVLSKFYFTKI
-177 VILGEGVLSSVFG
+177 VVLGEGVLSSVFG

-195 VFTSQDDVDNDDEIN
+195 VFGSNADIDSDEEIN
-210 KYFEKMMGQA
+210 KYFDKMMGQA

-229 IQKNTRSASLW
+229 IQKTNRYASLW
-240 FRIDGIKQD
+240 FRIDGIKVD
-249 MGTMPIAL
+249 MGSMPIAI
-257 AKTLKRRLVTMADQ
+257 AKTIKRRLVTMADQ

-291 IKFRLGLINSKMNF
+291 IKFRLGLINSKLNF
-305 SLVMRMIGGKGV
+305 SLVMRMIGGRGV
-317 VSHNLRG
+317 VSHNLNG
-324 LNYPEETVNILNNL
+324 LNYPDETITVLNNL

-356 THLMYALLQK
+356 THLMYALLKQLSKQK
-366 LAQQQQYIV
+366 QYIV

-389 QIDLSEFASASEE
+389 QIDLSEFASASDE

-423 IGETREPETAYQL
+423 IGETREPQTASQL

-468 NEGDIVD
+468 NEGDIID

-490 DFCKKPDGEGG
+490 KYCKVEDGEGG
-501 YKNVGC
+501 YTKVGC
-507 EECNNTGFK
+507 EECNYTGFK

-521 AEVVRFKVGYGGD
+521 AEVVRFKLGHGGD

-539 EYMTVEKACMAQYN
+539 EYVTVQRASMAQY
-553 EGLITK
+553 ESGLITK
-559 EDATAIIRGEEL
+559 EDALAIIRGEEL